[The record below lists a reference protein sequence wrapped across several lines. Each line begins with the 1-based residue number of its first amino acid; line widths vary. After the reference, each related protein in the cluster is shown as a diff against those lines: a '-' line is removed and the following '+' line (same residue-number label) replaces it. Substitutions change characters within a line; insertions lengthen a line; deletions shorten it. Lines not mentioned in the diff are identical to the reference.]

1 MHYIYIYGWY
11 KLQRART
18 QRNKTLNKELKLFP
32 RVVVYVSNMLTEE
45 ENLENDEND
54 KYNDYDGY
62 YLLYKEY

>member
-1 MHYIYIYGWY
+1 MH
-11 KLQRART
+11 RART

-45 ENLENDEND
+45 ENIKNDEND

>member
-1 MHYIYIYGWY
+1 M
-11 KLQRART
+11 QRART

-45 ENLENDEND
+45 ENIKNDEND

-62 YLLYKEY
+62 YLSYKEY

>member
-1 MHYIYIYGWY
+1 MH
-11 KLQRART
+11 RART

-45 ENLENDEND
+45 ENIEIDEND

>member
-1 MHYIYIYGWY
+1 M
-11 KLQRART
+11 LRART

-45 ENLENDEND
+45 ENIKNDEND

-62 YLLYKEY
+62 YLSYKEY

>member
-1 MHYIYIYGWY
+1 
-11 KLQRART
+11 LLRART

-45 ENLENDEND
+45 ENIKNDEND

-62 YLLYKEY
+62 YLSYKEY

>member
-1 MHYIYIYGWY
+1 MH
-11 KLQRART
+11 RART

-45 ENLENDEND
+45 ENIENNEND

-62 YLLYKEY
+62 YLLFKEY